1 MSYEFLDYGV
11 VLGFMATYAVLAT
24 HVVMSFI
31 G

>member
-1 MSYEFLDYGV
+1 MDYEFLDYGV
-11 VLGFMATYAVLAT
+11 VFGFMAAHLVLAA